1 MFVYFHP
8 AKINNP
14 LSQTLAK
21 TAENQN
27 STMPTYSGNSTD
39 FIMNSL
45 LTRTNYVE
53 SQVAYD
59 SDKLKLLLGSP
70 FGFTLSSTNILLYL
84 IADGLFDRHPELQV
98 ILGHNG
104 EILGYWAF
112 RLDHRYALFDMEKAS
127 HNATGL
133 ETDYTIGKHG
143 LKHYFQSNILITTSG
158 MFNTHALNYL
168 IAEHGYKRI
177 MFSMDTPYEFMD
189 HATSWYQEFAQYAI
203 NHNILSCAEIN
214 DIAFQTAYDLFM
226 SDKATQNRK
235 ALQHR
240 GYQMSKGSGPYSMG

>member
-1 MFVYFHP
+1 M
-8 AKINNP
+8 
-14 LSQTLAK
+14 SQTLVK
-21 TAENQN
+21 TTENQN

-98 ILGHNG
+98 ILGHDG

-112 RLDHRYALFDMEKAS
+112 RLDHRYALFDMETAS
-127 HNATGL
+127 KNAPSFT
-133 ETDYTIGKHG
+133 TNYSIGKRG
-143 LKHYFQSNILITTSG
+143 LKHYFQSNILVTTSG

-177 MFSMDTPYEFMD
+177 MFSIDSPYEFFEE
-189 HATSWYQEFAQYAI
+189 ATSWYQDFAQYAI